1 MIASYVI
8 LKYGGEPRPQGRP
21 RVGHDEGQ
29 HPDRSHQLD
38 PRTDQKRQERSHA
51 TTSACPIRSRSFS
64 SSPATA
70 PTNGPTTIPIRPPT
84 NRPAIMPTVAP
95 TIPARVPPEQF
106 GHVPRQK
113 IIRRSHRGRQPRP
126 QPHLGGR
133 QRRIAARIGAK
144 KPRIA
149 QHRAGQDGDNATHDA
164 DEATEESRYGEEYVH
179 LVRFLSFHGSRC
191 GRRIYSTLPDG
202 WSPCRERPPTG
213 GTSSPPRTPCGR
225 RRR

>member
-1 MIASYVI
+1 MIESYVAVVQQFARDSP
-8 LKYGGEPRPQGRP
+8 YERPY
-21 RVGHDEGQ
+21 HD
-29 HPDRSHQLD
+29 
-38 PRTDQKRQERSHA
+38 TDQAAHEQARDHA
-51 TTSACPIRSRSFS
+51 YRGADHS
-64 SSPATA
+64 
-70 PTNGPTTIPIRPPT
+70 GPC
-84 NRPAIMPTVAP
+84 AA
-95 TIPARVPPEQF
+95 EQF

-133 QRRIAARIGAK
+133 QRRIAACIGAK

-213 GTSSPPRTPCGR
+213 GTSSPPRIPCGR